1 MPLGSRQNNNFLHL
15 IMDVW
20 RDQIFF
26 NETVYPTGH
35 FAAELLNVP
44 EETMRELVT
53 HGGAISHQGKALAL
67 VGRSEFIKL
76 LDGTRTSLEKLL
88 DALWR
93 CPPYSLMD
101 KGQELHTLEVLFSPA
116 SHNDLLKL
124 DSPAREF
131 FLRYLVAAF
140 SIPLG
145 IQHFAVAARY
155 FEEGYLRRLKKRTE
169 TYFAMAAH
177 DCFNSEW
184 FWSMMRDLPVP
195 DIEPFTI
202 TPELRSSYVFARH
215 PKQEKETVFVN
226 RYFFDHVISFYI
238 FDLMNGLQHGHAPS
252 RCCGC
257 GTYFLTTNGYMPK
270 YCDGIAPQDPRMTCR
285 QYGAM
290 MRQKEQNKQ
299 HPVYRLFTT
308 RTNTI
313 RKHQRSP
320 MSCAMKRCMWRRACG
335 IRHSWTTTMPPAA
348 MPAIWS
354 RKRSMPRRERA
365 LPGRKSREYVPLR
378 RSLPKQRG
386 ACPADTEWR
395 SAGRTA
401 PALPER
407 GIPDHAGRK
416 LLRAVFSGLSGGRP
430 QAGGCAGTA
439 GRGAAV

>member
-1 MPLGSRQNNNFLHL
+1 M
-15 IMDVW
+15 
-20 RDQIFF
+20 
-26 NETVYPTGH
+26 
-35 FAAELLNVP
+35 
-44 EETMRELVT
+44 
-53 HGGAISHQGKALAL
+53 

-238 FDLMNGLQHGHAPS
+238 FLPPVHHPHQHH
-252 RCCGC
+252 
-257 GTYFLTTNGYMPK
+257 
-270 YCDGIAPQDPRMTCR
+270 
-285 QYGAM
+285 
-290 MRQKEQNKQ
+290 
-299 HPVYRLFTT
+299 
-308 RTNTI
+308 
-313 RKHQRSP
+313 
-320 MSCAMKRCMWRRACG
+320 
-335 IRHSWTTTMPPAA
+335 
-348 MPAIWS
+348 
-354 RKRSMPRRERA
+354 
-365 LPGRKSREYVPLR
+365 
-378 RSLPKQRG
+378 
-386 ACPADTEWR
+386 
-395 SAGRTA
+395 
-401 PALPER
+401 
-407 GIPDHAGRK
+407 
-416 LLRAVFSGLSGGRP
+416 P
-430 QAGGCAGTA
+430 QAPKISDELRNEALYVA
-439 GRGAAV
+439 ESLRDKALMDNDYAASGYARDMEQEAIYAQARARLAREEKP

>member
-35 FAAELLNVP
+35 FAAELLNGP

-53 HGGAISHQGKALAL
+53 HGGAISHQVKALAL

-155 FEEGYLRRLKKRTE
+155 FEEGYLRRLKKLV
-169 TYFAMAAH
+169 F
-177 DCFNSEW
+177 
-184 FWSMMRDLPVP
+184 RDG
-195 DIEPFTI
+195 DAE
-202 TPELRSSYVFARH
+202 
-215 PKQEKETVFVN
+215 
-226 RYFFDHVISFYI
+226 D
-238 FDLMNGLQHGHAPS
+238 
-252 RCCGC
+252 
-257 GTYFLTTNGYMPK
+257 
-270 YCDGIAPQDPRMTCR
+270 
-285 QYGAM
+285 
-290 MRQKEQNKQ
+290 
-299 HPVYRLFTT
+299 
-308 RTNTI
+308 
-313 RKHQRSP
+313 
-320 MSCAMKRCMWRRACG
+320 
-335 IRHSWTTTMPPAA
+335 
-348 MPAIWS
+348 
-354 RKRSMPRRERA
+354 
-365 LPGRKSREYVPLR
+365 
-378 RSLPKQRG
+378 
-386 ACPADTEWR
+386 
-395 SAGRTA
+395 
-401 PALPER
+401 
-407 GIPDHAGRK
+407 
-416 LLRAVFSGLSGGRP
+416 
-430 QAGGCAGTA
+430 
-439 GRGAAV
+439 

>member
-1 MPLGSRQNNNFLHL
+1 MPLGIQQNNNFLHL
-15 IMDVW
+15 TMDVW
-20 RDQIFF
+20 QDQIFF
-26 NETVYPTGH
+26 NETVYPAGH

-44 EETMRELVT
+44 EETIRELVT
-53 HGGAISHQGKALAL
+53 HGGAISHQVEALAL
-67 VGRSEFIKL
+67 AGRGEFIKL
-76 LDGTRTSLEKLL
+76 LDGTRASLEKLL
-88 DALWR
+88 DALWQ

-101 KGQELHTLEVLFSPA
+101 KGQEQHTLEVMFSPA
-116 SHNDLLKL
+116 SHNDLLKPA
-124 DSPAREF
+124 SPVREF
-131 FLRYLVAAF
+131 FFRYLVAAF

-169 TYFAMAAH
+169 TFFAMAAH

-184 FWSMMRDLPVP
+184 FWDMMRDLPVP
-195 DIEPFTI
+195 DVEPFTI
-202 TPELRSSYVFARH
+202 TPDLRSSYVFARH

-257 GTYFLTTNGYMPK
+257 GTYFLTTNGHMPK

-313 RKHQRSP
+313 RKH
-320 MSCAMKRCMWRRACG
+320 
-335 IRHSWTTTMPPAA
+335 H
-348 MPAIWS
+348 
-354 RKRSMPRRERA
+354 
-365 LPGRKSREYVPLR
+365 
-378 RSLPKQRG
+378 QRG
-386 ACPADTEWR
+386 KISDELR
-395 SAGRTA
+395 KE
-401 PALPER
+401 ALYIAES
-407 GIPDHAGRK
+407 
-416 LLRAVFSGLSGGRP
+416 LRDKALMDNDYAASGYAHDMEQEAIYA
-430 QAGGCAGTA
+430 QARARLAREDGP
-439 GRGAAV
+439 